1 MAQIL
6 EKIKILDL
14 SQIMAGPLCSMI
26 LADLGADVIKVESP
40 EGDVG
45 RFMGETFL
53 NGQSVYSL
61 SLNRNKRSLVID
73 LKKKKGRDL
82 FYELAKK
89 ADIILENFKAGT
101 VQKLGIDYP
110 SISKLNP
117 RIIYCSISGF
127 GQKGPYKD
135 RQALDQ
141 IIEAMGGLMGITG
154 DPRTGPVRVGAPIS
168 DLVPPLLATI
178 GILGAVL
185 EREKSGV
192 GQKLEISML
201 DGAVFSLIP
210 REAYYF
216 ITGKS
221 VPLTGNRHYQ
231 MAPCNAFQTKDGRY
245 VMMIAHTEKH
255 WHNLCKSLK
264 RKELLSDPRFKTNS
278 SRLKNEDGL
287 YKILGKIFQKKT
299 QHEWVEELSTQG
311 VLIAPVNSL
320 EQTFQDPQIL
330 EDEMVVE
337 LKHPVAG
344 KIKVLRTPI
353 NLSST
358 PLRIKLPP
366 PLLGQHTE
374 EILLEHGYSM
384 KKIQRLKKEGILKG
398 Q

>member
-40 EGDVG
+40 EGDQA
-45 RFMGETFL
+45 RSMGETSL
-53 NGQSVYSL
+53 KGQSDYLL
-61 SLNRNKRSLVID
+61 SLNRNKRSIVID
-73 LKKKKGRDL
+73 LKKEKGRDL
-82 FYELAKK
+82 FYQLAKK

-101 VQKLGIDYP
+101 AEKLGIDYP
-110 SISKLNP
+110 AISKLNP

-127 GQKGPYKD
+127 GQKGPY
-135 RQALDQ
+135 RGRPAVAP

-154 DPRTGPVRVGAPIS
+154 DPRTGPVKVGAPIP
-168 DLVPPLLATI
+168 DLVAPLLATI

-201 DGAVFSLIP
+201 DGTVFSLIP

-216 ITGKS
+216 ITGKCL
-221 VPLTGNRHYQ
+221 PLTGNRHFQ
-231 MAPCNAFQTKDGRY
+231 IAPCNTFQTKDGRY

-255 WHNLCKSLK
+255 WLNLCESLE

-278 SRLKNEDGL
+278 SRMKNQDEL
-287 YKILGKIFQKKT
+287 YNILGKIFQEKT
-299 QHEWVEELSTQG
+299 QHEWMEELGSRNIM
-311 VLIAPVNSL
+311 IAPVNSF

-337 LKHPVAG
+337 LEHPVAG

-358 PLRIKLPP
+358 PLKIRTPP

-374 EILLEHGYSM
+374 EILLEHGYS
-384 KKIQRLKKEGILKG
+384 KNEIQQLRKEGVLNG
-398 Q
+398 